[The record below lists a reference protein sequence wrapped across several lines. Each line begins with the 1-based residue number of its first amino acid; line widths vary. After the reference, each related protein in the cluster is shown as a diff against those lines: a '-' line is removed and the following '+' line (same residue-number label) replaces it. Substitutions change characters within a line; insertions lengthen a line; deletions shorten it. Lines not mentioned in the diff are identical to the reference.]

1 MFKSDRLWIGVEVKS
16 KVSDRL
22 PSDYERGLYQT
33 VKYRAVMEAQARVD
47 HPDAPPAVRVFL
59 VLEGE
64 LPVEYRQIAKALGAE
79 LREKFAPDVVS

>member
-33 VKYRAVMEAQARVD
+33 VKYWAVMEAQARIG
-47 HPDAPPAVRVFL
+47 HPDAPPEVRVLL
-59 VLEGE
+59 VLECE

-79 LREKFAPDVVS
+79 LREKVAPDVLS